1 MRISRFVAVVCVT
14 LLALSA
20 PAIAHHP
27 GANLDAVMGDKEK
40 FFQAIDQPAP
50 GFDLVDAK
58 GEAVSLADFA
68 GKIVILNFI
77 YAGCLDVCP
86 LHSERLAEIQRLL
99 NQSPMK
105 TQIQF
110 VTVTTDPERDTS
122 AVMEGYGEAHRL
134 DPVNW
139 IFLTR
144 KLDEPED
151 ATRVLARTYGLE
163 FTETEDGQQM
173 HGVVT
178 HVIDRD
184 GRLAAK
190 FHGLRF
196 EPVNMVLYVN
206 GLVNNAQAPKPAVE
220 NGWWERFMGWF

>member
-1 MRISRFVAVVCVT
+1 MRVSQLAAAFCI
-14 LLALSA
+14 LLLGFTASAL
-20 PAIAHHP
+20 AHHP
-27 GANLDAVMGDKEK
+27 GANLDGVMGDKEK

-50 GFDLVDAK
+50 GF
-58 GEAVSLADFA
+58 ELADLNGNPVRLSDFTD
-68 GKIVILNFI
+68 KIVVLNFI

-86 LHSERLAEIQRLL
+86 LHSEKIAEIQGLL

-105 TQIQF
+105 DMVQF
-110 VTVTTDPERDTS
+110 VTVTTDPERDT
-122 AVMEGYGEAHRL
+122 ADVMEGYGETHGL

-139 IFLTR
+139 IFLTG
-144 KLDEPED
+144 KPGEPAD
-151 ATRVLARTYGLE
+151 ATRVLARAYGLE

-178 HVIDRD
+178 HVIDRG

-206 GLVNNAQAPKPAVE
+206 GLINNAHAPKPVA
-220 NGWWERFMGWF
+220 NKSWWDWLTDWF

>member
-1 MRISRFVAVVCVT
+1 MRILRFAAVVCVT

-27 GANLDAVMGDKEK
+27 GADLDAVMGDKEK
-40 FFQAIDQPAP
+40 FFQAFDQPAP
-50 GFDLVDAK
+50 GFDLVDTK

-68 GKIVILNFI
+68 DKIVILNFI

-86 LHSERLAEIQRLL
+86 LHSETLAEIQRLL

-105 TQIQF
+105 TQVQF

-122 AVMEGYGEAHRL
+122 AVMEGYGEAHGL

-139 IFLTR
+139 TFLTR
-144 KLDEPED
+144 KPVEPED
-151 ATRVLARTYGLE
+151 ATRVLARAYGLE

-206 GLVNNAQAPKPAVE
+206 GLITNAQAPKPPVE
-220 NGWWERFMGWF
+220 TGWWERFMDWF

>member
-110 VTVTTDPERDTS
+110 VTVTTDP
-122 AVMEGYGEAHRL
+122 
-134 DPVNW
+134 
-139 IFLTR
+139 
-144 KLDEPED
+144 
-151 ATRVLARTYGLE
+151 
-163 FTETEDGQQM
+163 
-173 HGVVT
+173 
-178 HVIDRD
+178 
-184 GRLAAK
+184 
-190 FHGLRF
+190 
-196 EPVNMVLYVN
+196 
-206 GLVNNAQAPKPAVE
+206 
-220 NGWWERFMGWF
+220 

>member
-1 MRISRFVAVVCVT
+1 MRVSQFAAAICIA
-14 LLALSA
+14 LLSMTA
-20 PAIAHHP
+20 PVLAHHP
-27 GANLDAVMGDKEK
+27 GANLDEVMGDKER
-40 FFQAIDQPAP
+40 FFQVIDQPAP

-58 GEAVSLADFA
+58 GNAVRLPDFED
-68 GKIVILNFI
+68 KIVVLNFI

-86 LHSERLAEIQRLL
+86 LHSEKIAEIQHLL

-105 TQIQF
+105 EMVQF
-110 VTVTTDPERDTS
+110 VTITTDPERDT
-122 AVMEGYGEAHRL
+122 ADVMDGYGEVHGL

-139 IFLTR
+139 AFLTG
-144 KLDEPED
+144 KPDGT
-151 ATRVLARTYGLE
+151 TRILAGTYGLE

-178 HVIDRD
+178 HVIDRG

-196 EPVNMVLYVN
+196 EPVNMILYIN
-206 GLVNNAQAPKPAVE
+206 GLINNAHAPKPPVE
-220 NGWWERFMGWF
+220 KTWWQRLTGWF